1 MCKDNMEMNKKK
13 IPGVMDRMGMDTFA
27 EETKQHHGVMDRMEY
42 FEEETEQHHGVMD
55 RMGTGGVEEP
65 TVIPAKENFSF
76 KKVFQKEK
84 KAPVQEEQIQIV
96 PVQKVEKYARLEKEE
111 IRNDFAEVRKNA
123 YQRAL
128 LEVCL
133 EDMKRANGEG
143 CLGVLVKVQEYA
155 SLNLDGTEDE
165 MQRKV
170 MIAVRKELKRAK
182 ENLTAQRDKLVK
194 KEGEY
199 LPLGQEEAEQVK
211 KIDWDLN
218 ILERYFPLF
227 EGAADGYLK
236 KEEIE
241 KAAKN
246 VWKKEEIENTSK
258 ILWEN
263 VQIVDGTKN
272 IKLPFGMSWKN
283 MKDEPLFSHEPTL
296 NDIQQGGVG
305 DCYFQAAMADM
316 VVSEPEKLKECMR
329 DNGDGTVTVR
339 LFRKVK
345 SVEGHPKWSKF
356 TKAIEEKERISNFS
370 RSELMKLLYVV
381 FSKENALSE
390 YKWDKM
396 LFERIKKTPEYIAG
410 YEAKKTVKEKKKY
423 EEGEETKSDNAMN
436 FIYRIFEKKE
446 LLLKNSNQGYNFAEE
461 LAEDARLK
469 NFFDKLEE
477 WHKQNPKAKCTQDT
491 FTEIVKLF
499 MDNVDL
505 KDIQDIAAKQ
515 HIDAGYKAN
524 GELPEE
530 MEMIPYYVTVK
541 KEIPVKDGKSYYS
554 HGAMWAHMLQKAYV
568 ASGIHKDRLVPKKT
582 TYKDIASGNSD
593 EAISMLTGEPPVRLF
608 QGNVTANT
616 FGSWIKNIAAIE
628 YQQEKPSSPEKIE
641 VYKKLLECL
650 NDKMKATRLK
660 TYTPKGTKTR
670 ATYAEEALTIE
681 SVLAEMRTLLQ
692 WEREAGRTE
701 EQKEKF
707 TAFMEA
713 FQKAYP
719 NLTAEQIKT
728 KIENFVEKW
737 TNTLQT
743 RLENKIGNYQLQHE
757 RFAEKSDE
765 RTGERVGLYTQNA
778 LDIYG
783 KIQDALQK
791 RKPIGVGSQKYVPRE
806 VSSGGLNGE
815 AMDGGFVQGHA
826 YSIIG
831 CKEIDGHKYIQLR
844 NPWGSFG
851 HGYKKITTIGADGK
865 AVAVKYELRE
875 MDKHGK
881 KDGRFQMELND
892 FLNRVDVFYGIQA

>member
-27 EETKQHHGVMDRMEY
+27 EETKQHHGVMDRMEF

-55 RMGTGGVEEP
+55 RMGTGDVEEP
-65 TVIPAKENFSF
+65 AVIPAKENFSF

-111 IRNDFAEVRKNA
+111 IRNDFAEVRRNA

-133 EDMKRANGEG
+133 EDMKRANDEG
-143 CLGVLVKVQEYA
+143 CLGVLLKVQEYA
-155 SLNLDGTEDE
+155 DLNLNGTEDE

-199 LPLGQEEAEQVK
+199 LHLGQEEAEQVK
-211 KIDWDLN
+211 KIDWDLH

-227 EGAADGYLK
+227 EGAADGYLE

-241 KAAKN
+241 KASKKA
-246 VWKKEEIENTSK
+246 WKKEKTGNTSK
-258 ILWEN
+258 IIWEDA
-263 VQIVDGTKN
+263 QIVDGTQN
-272 IKLPFGMSWKN
+272 IKLPSGMSWKD

-296 NDIQQGGVG
+296 SDIQQGGVG
-305 DCYFQAAMADM
+305 DCYFQAAMAEL

-345 SVEGHPKWSKF
+345 SVDGHPKWNKF
-356 TKAIEEKERISNFS
+356 TKAIEEKEKISDYS
-370 RSELMKLLYVV
+370 EPKELMKLLYVL
-381 FSKENALSE
+381 FAKENMTEGTEWL
-390 YKWDKM
+390 DM
-396 LFERIKKTPEYIAG
+396 VMKKLEKTQDYIAG
-410 YEAKKTVKEKKKY
+410 FEQC
-423 EEGEETKSDNAMN
+423 MN
-436 FIYRIFEKKE
+436 KKE
-446 LLLKNSNQGYNFAEE
+446 REAYKQGKRAEVRQTILYLTQIFAQKDLLVQNSDKVNEFVEMLTKNSKLDG
-461 LAEDARLK
+461 
-469 NFFDKLEE
+469 FFDKLKE
-477 WHKQNPKAKCTQDT
+477 WQEQNPKTKCTQDT
-491 FTEIVKLF
+491 FVEIIKLF
-499 MDNVDL
+499 KENVSLDDL
-505 KDIQDIAAKQ
+505 IETAISHAEALKQ
-515 HIDAGYKAN
+515 
-524 GELPEE
+524 LPGE

-541 KEIPVKDGKSYYS
+541 KEIPVKDGRFYYS

-568 ASGIHKDRLVPKKT
+568 ASGIHKDRLVPEKT

-593 EAISMLTGEPPVRLF
+593 EAIGMLTGELPVRLF

-628 YQQEKPSSPEKIE
+628 YQQEKPSSPEEIE

-660 TYTPKGTKTR
+660 TYTPKGTKMQ

-707 TAFMEA
+707 AAFMEGV
-713 FQKAYP
+713 QKLKS
-719 NLTAEQIKT
+719 NLTEEQIKT
-728 KIENFVEKW
+728 EIENFVERW

-765 RTGERVGLYTQNA
+765 QTGEMVGLYTQNA

-892 FLNRVDVFYGIQA
+892 FMARVDVFYGIQV